1 MTLDCFVLVLSSTQV
16 CYIFSSSQWLIGDS
30 AYPLLTTLITSFR
43 SNTQQLDYSKRKDFN
58 LRHER
63 TLGSLKKIKNTYNI
77 LRASSDDIEYVG
89 NMVTDNNEEPVE
101 LSPHENGHRISEAEA
116 KLRSLHTTMFGDL
129 YF

>member
-1 MTLDCFVLVLSSTQV
+1 MFRT
-16 CYIFSSSQWLIGDS
+16 S
-30 AYPLLTTLITSFR
+30 ALLHS
-43 SNTQQLDYSKRKDFN
+43 DFN